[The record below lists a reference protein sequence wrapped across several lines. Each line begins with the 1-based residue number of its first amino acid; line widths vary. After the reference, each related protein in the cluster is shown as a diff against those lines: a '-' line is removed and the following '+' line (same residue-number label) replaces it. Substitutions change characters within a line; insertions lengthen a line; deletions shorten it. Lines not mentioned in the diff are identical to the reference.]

1 MQRLKKILSEL
12 HPEVEF
18 SEQTRLLDDKILDS
32 LDIVALV
39 TDINEAYG
47 IDIGAEDIIPENF
60 GTVGDILALIERRG
74 GSTCP

>member
-1 MQRLKKILSEL
+1 MQRLIKILSEL

-47 IDIGAEDIIPENF
+47 TDIGAEDIIPENF
-60 GTVGDILALIERRG
+60 GTVGDILALIKRRG
-74 GSTCP
+74 GRTCP